1 MHLILSRH
9 RECVGQRIGGVLAD
23 ASERIG
29 SVLAD
34 ASVESDSLP
43 LPYSAAAGKE

>member
-1 MHLILSRH
+1 MLANASVVCWW
-9 RECVGQRIGGVLAD
+9 CV
-23 ASERIG
+23 G

-34 ASVESDSLP
+34 ASVGSDSLP